1 MMLGFKAEVDSMK
14 NQPLVSSMIEISSH
28 ELLKQIGEGKY
39 GEIWLAR
46 VDSGEIR
53 ALKIVRKDRFLSSKP
68 YDREYYG
75 IKKYEPVSRRHD
87 ELIDIL
93 QVGRD
98 ESAGYFYYT
107 MELADDRSRGR
118 QVVPENYMPKS
129 LLSELRAKGNFTSRD
144 CLSLGVT
151 IARAVDCMHKA
162 GLVHRDIKPANIV
175 YLNDVPKLADIGS
188 VKSLDDSIS
197 IAGTEGYMPLEG
209 PGRPVGDIFSLG
221 KVLYEM
227 STGKDCAQYPEL
239 LDSFEESIHPELQGL
254 RKIILKCCARM
265 PEDRYQDAEALAV
278 ALDRVANPPSLK
290 ITPAI
295 ILGGLMFL
303 GTLLYILFGVLK

>member
-1 MMLGFKAEVDSMK
+1 MQTQSTA
-14 NQPLVSSMIEISSH
+14 QALVMPEIQNH
-28 ELLKQIGEGKY
+28 QLLKQIGEGKY

-46 VDSGEIR
+46 HESGEVR
-53 ALKIVRKDRFLSSKP
+53 ALKIVRRDHFQSAKP

-75 IKKYEPVSRRHD
+75 IKKYEPVSCQHD

-93 QVGRD
+93 EVGRD
-98 ESAGYFYYT
+98 EEAGYFYYT
-107 MELADDRSRGR
+107 MELADDRSSGR
-118 QVVPENYMPKS
+118 HVDPQKYMAKS
-129 LLSELRAKGNFTSRD
+129 LLSELRARGNFTSRD
-144 CLSLGVT
+144 CMSLGAT
-151 IARAVDCMHKA
+151 IARAADCMHKA

-175 YLNDVPKLADIGS
+175 YLNGTPKLADIGS
-188 VKSLDDSIS
+188 VKLLDDSIS

-209 PGRPVGDIFSLG
+209 PGRPAGDIFSLG

-265 PEDRYQDAEALAV
+265 PEARFKDAGALAE
-278 ALDRVANPPSLK
+278 ALDRVVNPPSFK
-290 ITPAI
+290 ISPAI
-295 ILGGLMFL
+295 ILGGLALL
-303 GTLLYILFGVLK
+303 GLLGYILYSVLK